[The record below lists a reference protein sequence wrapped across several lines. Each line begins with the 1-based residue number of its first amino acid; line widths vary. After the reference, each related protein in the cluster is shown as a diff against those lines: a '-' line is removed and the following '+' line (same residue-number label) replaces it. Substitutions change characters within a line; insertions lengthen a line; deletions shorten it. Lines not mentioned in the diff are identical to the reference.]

1 MHLPRTT
8 IVTRTTLAVLLML
21 ALPTIADARNRH
33 HRQTPQ
39 QQQTETAATTTTG
52 QSRHHV
58 ESEHARAA
66 SQEVDKILDGKMKSI
81 CRGC

>member
-8 IVTRTTLAVLLML
+8 ILARATLAGLLIL
-21 ALPTIADARNRH
+21 ALPTIADARSRH
-33 HRQTPQ
+33 HRQTPKPS
-39 QQQTETAATTTTG
+39 ETAATTTTG
-52 QSRHHV
+52 QSRSHV